1 MRSFHYIL
9 LEIELEKGVVTVLDS
24 RRKDCKEYAEI
35 TEMLANKFNRLYI
48 GNFVHFLISGN
59 NYFLCIWQGLETI
72 YPNTSESSAE
82 GTENFIPES
91 KYY

>member
-1 MRSFHYIL
+1 LKCSRS
-9 LEIELEKGVVTVLDS
+9 
-24 RRKDCKEYAEI
+24 
-35 TEMLANKFNRLYI
+35 KFNRSYI

-59 NYFLCIWQGLETI
+59 NDFLCIWQGLETV
-72 YPNTSESSAE
+72 YPKKFESSAE